1 MENKMEEKEK
11 DGNYALNNFKD
22 IAKYDPARLLDLGNS
37 FQVLMSQKKPEM
49 NEEARATSNFKKLT
63 EDKPRPLSHTAVD
76 ITGRLLPTVVS
87 ALASA
92 AVKGVSKGANAISK
106 GVSKLTGKSIGKK
119 TTKDIAKKLVSEK
132 TSDAA
137 QAFSK
142 SMFLTRDAKVNASN
156 KWVRNLLED
165 EEALKR
171 AAKKV
176 TSKKLSDEEVEAVR
190 KGIKELIP
198 NKIEKYNAD
207 ADKLYDVWKRLNIK
221 ENFET
226 KGDLVR
232 YLNKNK
238 KSLGLTDTEYKN
250 LLENIDALTDAKIRH
265 QRLPVDRIT
274 ELKEENNVL
283 RNIKEGVPQY
293 VVPGAL
299 FAELEKPIEAFGND
313 TIKTLAQTNDDV
325 KMSTNYYIKGSKP
338 TPVADFVASVFDLD
352 FDDPARF
359 NKKEID
365 AFFEFLEK
373 RGIIEPGIKD
383 KWTPRQKV
391 SVMREIS
398 KDKNLD
404 YIKKD
409 WAKSEYKKNL
419 ENNNN
424 GE

>member
-1 MENKMEEKEK
+1 
-11 DGNYALNNFKD
+11 
-22 IAKYDPARLLDLGNS
+22 
-37 FQVLMSQKKPEM
+37 
-49 NEEARATSNFKKLT
+49 
-63 EDKPRPLSHTAVD
+63 
-76 ITGRLLPTVVS
+76 
-87 ALASA
+87 
-92 AVKGVSKGANAISK
+92 
-106 GVSKLTGKSIGKK
+106 
-119 TTKDIAKKLVSEK
+119 
-132 TSDAA
+132 
-137 QAFSK
+137 
-142 SMFLTRDAKVNASN
+142 MFLNRDAKVNASN

-232 YLNKNK
+232 YLSKNK

-299 FAELEKPIEAFGND
+299 SAELEKPIEAFGND
-313 TIKTLAQTNDDV
+313 TIKTLAQTNDNI
-325 KMSTNYYIKGSKP
+325 KINPNYYIKGSKP
-338 TPVADFVASVFDLD
+338 TPVADFIASVFDLD

-391 SVMREIS
+391 SVMRELS

-404 YIKKD
+404 YLKKD
-409 WAKSEYKKNL
+409 WAESEQKKNL
-419 ENNNN
+419 ENNK

>member
-1 MENKMEEKEK
+1 MEEKEK

-37 FQVLMSQKKPEM
+37 FQVLLSQNKPEM

-63 EDKPRPLSHTAVD
+63 EDKNRPLSHTAVD

-92 AVKGVSKGANAISK
+92 AIKGASKGAKAISK
-106 GVSKLTGKSIGKK
+106 GFSKLTGKSIGKK

-142 SMFLTRDAKVNASN
+142 SMFLTRDAKANASN

-171 AAKKV
+171 VAKKV

-207 ADKLYDVWKRLNIK
+207 ADKLYDVWKKLNIK

-232 YLNKNK
+232 YLSKNK

-299 FAELEKPIEAFGND
+299 SAELEKPFEAFGND
-313 TIKTLAQTNDDV
+313 TIKTLAQTNDNI
-325 KMSTNYYIKGSKP
+325 KINPNYYIKGSKP

-391 SVMREIS
+391 SVMRELS

-419 ENNNN
+419 ENNMENN
-424 GE
+424 KGE

>member
-22 IAKYDPARLLDLGNS
+22 IAKYDPARLLDFGNS
-37 FQVLMSQKKPEM
+37 FQVLLSKNKPEM
-49 NEEARATSNFKKLT
+49 NEEARATSNFEKLV
-63 EDKPRPLSHTAVD
+63 EDKPRPFSHTAVD

-92 AVKGVSKGANAISK
+92 AVKGASKGANAIGK
-106 GVSKLTGKSIGKK
+106 GFSKLTGKSVGKK
-119 TTKDIAKKLVSEK
+119 ATKDIAEKLVSEK

-156 KWVRNLLED
+156 KWIRNLLED

-176 TSKKLSDEEVEAVR
+176 TNKKLSDEEVEAVR

-232 YLNKNK
+232 YLSKNK
-238 KSLGLTDTEYKN
+238 KSLGLSDTEYKN

-293 VVPGAL
+293 VVPGVL
-299 FAELEKPIEAFGND
+299 FSELEKPFEAFGND
-313 TIKTLAQTNDDV
+313 TIKTLAQTNDNI
-325 KMSTNYYIKGSKP
+325 KINPNYYTKGSEP
-338 TPVADFVASVFDLD
+338 TPVTDFIASLFDLD

-391 SVMREIS
+391 SVMRELS

-404 YIKKD
+404 YLKKD

-419 ENNNN
+419 NK

>member
-1 MENKMEEKEK
+1 MEEKEK

-37 FQVLMSQKKPEM
+37 FQVLLSQKKPEM

-63 EDKPRPLSHTAVD
+63 EDEPRPLSHTAVD

-92 AVKGVSKGANAISK
+92 AVKGASKGAKAISK
-106 GVSKLTGKSIGKK
+106 GFSKLTGKSIGKK
-119 TTKDIAKKLVSEK
+119 TTKDIAERLIREK
-132 TSDAA
+132 TSDEA
-137 QAFSK
+137 QAFLNK

-165 EEALKR
+165 ERELRRVAG
-171 AAKKV
+171 KV
-176 TSKKLSDEEVEAVR
+176 TSKKLSDEEVGAV
-190 KGIKELIP
+190 KKSIKELIP
-198 NKIEKYNAD
+198 NRIEKYNAD

-232 YLNKNK
+232 YLSKNK
-238 KSLGLTDTEYKN
+238 KSLGLTDAEYKN
-250 LLENIDALTDAKIRH
+250 LLENIDTLIDAKIRH

-274 ELKEENNVL
+274 ELREENNVL

-299 FAELEKPIEAFGND
+299 FAELEKPLESFGND
-313 TIKTLAQTNDDV
+313 TIKTLAQTNDNIEINP
-325 KMSTNYYIKGSKP
+325 NYYIKGSKP
-338 TPVADFVASVFDLD
+338 TPVADFIASMFDLD

-404 YIKKD
+404 YLKKD

-419 ENNNN
+419 ENSNK

>member
-1 MENKMEEKEK
+1 MEEKEK

-37 FQVLMSQKKPEM
+37 FQVLLSKNKPEM
-49 NEEARATSNFKKLT
+49 NEEARATSNFKKLV
-63 EDKPRPLSHTAVD
+63 EDEPRPLSHTAVD
-76 ITGRLLPTVVS
+76 VTGRLLPTVVS

-92 AVKGVSKGANAISK
+92 AIKGASKGANAIGK
-106 GVSKLTGKSIGKK
+106 GFSKLTGKSVSKK
-119 TTKDIAKKLVSEK
+119 ATKDIAEKLVSEK

-232 YLNKNK
+232 YLSKNK
-238 KSLGLTDTEYKN
+238 KSLGLTDVEYKN

-274 ELKEENNVL
+274 ELKEDNAL

-293 VVPGAL
+293 VMPGAL
-299 FAELEKPIEAFGND
+299 LAELEKPIEAFGND
-313 TIKTLAQTNDDV
+313 TIKTLAQTNDNIEINP
-325 KMSTNYYIKGSKP
+325 NYYINGSKP
-338 TPVADFVASVFDLD
+338 TPVADFIASVFDLD

-419 ENNNN
+419 DK

>member
-1 MENKMEEKEK
+1 MEEKEK

-22 IAKYDPARLLDLGNS
+22 IAKYDPARLLDFGNS
-37 FQVLMSQKKPEM
+37 FQVLLSKNKPEM
-49 NEEARATSNFKKLT
+49 NEEARATSNFEKLV
-63 EDKPRPLSHTAVD
+63 EDKPRPFSHTAVD

-92 AVKGVSKGANAISK
+92 AVKGASKGANAIGK
-106 GVSKLTGKSIGKK
+106 GFSKLTGKSVGKK
-119 TTKDIAKKLVSEK
+119 ATKDIAEKLVSEK

-156 KWVRNLLED
+156 KWIRNLLED

-176 TSKKLSDEEVEAVR
+176 TNKKLSDEEVEAVR

-232 YLNKNK
+232 YLSKNK
-238 KSLGLTDTEYKN
+238 KSLGLSDTEYKN

-293 VVPGAL
+293 VVPGVL
-299 FAELEKPIEAFGND
+299 FSELEKPFEAFGND
-313 TIKTLAQTNDDV
+313 TIKTLAQTNDNI
-325 KMSTNYYIKGSKP
+325 KINPNYYTKGSEP
-338 TPVADFVASVFDLD
+338 TPVTDFIASLFDLD

-391 SVMREIS
+391 SVMRELS

-404 YIKKD
+404 YLKKD

-419 ENNNN
+419 NK

>member
-1 MENKMEEKEK
+1 MEEKEK

-37 FQVLMSQKKPEM
+37 FQVLLSKNKPEM
-49 NEEARATSNFKKLT
+49 NEEARATSNFEKLT
-63 EDKPRPLSHTAVD
+63 EDKPRPLSHTVVD

-92 AVKGVSKGANAISK
+92 AVKGASK
-106 GVSKLTGKSIGKK
+106 GVNAIGKGFSKLTGKSVGKK
-119 TTKDIAKKLVSEK
+119 TTKDIAEKLVSEK

-176 TSKKLSDEEVEAVR
+176 TSKKLSDEDVEAVR

-232 YLNKNK
+232 YLSKNK
-238 KSLGLTDTEYKN
+238 KSLGLTDVEYKN
-250 LLENIDALTDAKIRH
+250 LLENIDALTDAKVRH

-274 ELKEENNVL
+274 ELKEVK
-283 RNIKEGVPQY
+283 RNIKEDVPQY
-293 VVPGAL
+293 VVPGVLSAV
-299 FAELEKPIEAFGND
+299 LEKPIETFGND
-313 TIKTLAQTNDDV
+313 TIKTLAQTNDNI
-325 KMSTNYYIKGSKP
+325 KINPNYYIKGAEP
-338 TPVADFVASVFDLD
+338 TPVADFIASLFDLD

-359 NKKEID
+359 NKKEVD

-404 YIKKD
+404 YLKKD
-409 WAKSEYKKNL
+409 WAKSEYNKKN
-419 ENNNN
+419 NK

>member
-1 MENKMEEKEK
+1 MEEKEK

-37 FQVLMSQKKPEM
+37 FQVLLSQNKPKM
-49 NEEARATSNFKKLT
+49 NEEARATSNFKKLV
-63 EDKPRPLSHTAVD
+63 EDKPRPLSHTLVD
-76 ITGRLLPTVVS
+76 VTGRLLPTVVS

-92 AVKGVSKGANAISK
+92 AVKGASKGANAIVK
-106 GVSKLTGKSIGKK
+106 GFSKLTGKSVGKK
-119 TTKDIAKKLVSEK
+119 ATKDIAEKLVSEK
-132 TSDAA
+132 TKDAA

-156 KWVRNLLED
+156 KWIRNLLED

-171 AAKKV
+171 VAKKV

-207 ADKLYDVWKRLNIK
+207 ADKLYDVWKKLNIK

-232 YLNKNK
+232 YLSKNK

-293 VVPGAL
+293 VMPGAL
-299 FAELEKPIEAFGND
+299 LSELEKLIEAFGND
-313 TIKTLAQTNDDV
+313 TIKTLAQTNDDI
-325 KMSTNYYIKGSKP
+325 KINPNYYIKGSKP
-338 TPVADFVASVFDLD
+338 TPVADFIASVFDLD

-391 SVMREIS
+391 SVMRELS
-398 KDKNLD
+398 KNKNLD
-404 YIKKD
+404 YLKKD
-409 WAKSEYKKNL
+409 WAESEYKKNL
-419 ENNNN
+419 ENNK

>member
-1 MENKMEEKEK
+1 MEEKEK

-22 IAKYDPARLLDLGNS
+22 IVKYDPARLLDLGNS
-37 FQVLMSQKKPEM
+37 FQVLLSRNKPKM
-49 NEEARATSNFKKLT
+49 NEEARATSNFKKLV

-76 ITGRLLPTVVS
+76 VTGRLLPTVVS

-92 AVKGVSKGANAISK
+92 AIKGVSKGANAIGK
-106 GVSKLTGKSIGKK
+106 GFSKLTGKSVGKK
-119 TTKDIAKKLVSEK
+119 ATKDIAEKLVSEK

-142 SMFLTRDAKVNASN
+142 SMFLTRDAKVNAGN

-232 YLNKNK
+232 YLSKNK

-250 LLENIDALTDAKIRH
+250 LLENIDALTDAKIRR

-283 RNIKEGVPQY
+283 KNIKEGVPQY
-293 VVPGAL
+293 VMPGAL
-299 FAELEKPIEAFGND
+299 FSELEKPLEALGND
-313 TIKTLAQTNDDV
+313 TIKTLAQTNDNI
-325 KMSTNYYIKGSKP
+325 KINPNYYIKGSKP
-338 TPVADFVASVFDLD
+338 TPVADFIASVFDLD

-373 RGIIEPGIKD
+373 EKIIEPGIKD

-404 YIKKD
+404 YLKKD
-409 WAKSEYKKNL
+409 WAESEFKKNL
-419 ENNNN
+419 EDNNK